1 MRSICLAWHPLLI
14 DLCLRS
20 CIGSPGPHGF
30 CTFTFLTLTTS
41 TSASS
46 GFAWAL
52 CGLMACVSI
61 FRFNAAIASQH
72 FQNFCCKCISCI
84 LCALKIGKGGEECEG
99 KCEIIH
105 NKKNMYC
112 MKLHVHFTSKK
123 KETLSIKTE
132 QNILNKYKWG
142 NGTIAVPWSAQ

>member
-30 CTFTFLTLTTS
+30 CTLTFLTLMTS
-41 TSASS
+41 TGASS

-52 CGLMACVSI
+52 CGLVACVSI

-72 FQNFCCKCISCI
+72 FQNFCCKCISCV

-105 NKKNMYC
+105 NKKKC
-112 MKLHVHFTSKK
+112 TV
-123 KETLSIKTE
+123 
-132 QNILNKYKWG
+132 
-142 NGTIAVPWSAQ
+142 